1 MAPDHPT
8 EFSAA
13 VGRRVGAGS
22 PLGPYFL
29 HRAEDDVVVGEIGG
43 AFVTPGEIELGYA
56 IVPSCWGQGDATE
69 AVLGLVARAREVP
82 GVERTRPDNL
92 LNRSPSPQAAHLA
105 RAQPP
110 AMAGRITSVSDSDT
124 EVWSPSRT
132 RTSSSLRYTLT

>member
-1 MAPDHPT
+1 VAPDHPT

-56 IVPSCWGQGDATE
+56 IVPSCWGRATPRRPCS
-69 AVLGLVARAREVP
+69 VSSRGRARCP
-82 GVERTRPDNL
+82 GWSER
-92 LNRSPSPQAAHLA
+92 
-105 RAQPP
+105 
-110 AMAGRITSVSDSDT
+110 GRT
-124 EVWSPSRT
+124 
-132 RTSSSLRYTLT
+132 TSSTVHQVRRQLT